1 VPVIGGG
8 DTFTGALKN
17 LLDLTPPLDM
27 PTAAGA
33 SFGPPPLAAGRV

>member
-8 DTFTGALKN
+8 GTFTGALKN
-17 LLDLTPPLDM
+17 LLDLTALDM

-33 SFGPPPLAAGRV
+33 SFGPPPLAAGRG